1 MSVEI
6 GFKNEPD
13 LFFRAEMWRDELRTL
28 QTMLSAKEGREGTDF
43 KVINL
48 SDGGML
54 TIDLNEVLFVNCSP
68 YVEDENTTIEMEFV
82 EDDYFDEEL

>member
-28 QTMLSAKEGREGTDF
+28 QHMMTAKETREGTDF
-43 KVINL
+43 QVISL
-48 SDGGML
+48 SDGG
-54 TIDLNEVLFVNCSP
+54 TITVDLNEVLFINAMP
-68 YVEDENTTIEMEFV
+68 YVEDENTTIEV
-82 EDDYFDEEL
+82 EYIDDDFGDE

>member
-28 QTMLSAKEGREGTDF
+28 QTMLSAKEDREGTDF

-82 EDDYFDEEL
+82 EDDYFDDY

>member
-6 GFKNEPD
+6 GFKNDPD
-13 LFFRAEMWRDELRTL
+13 LFFRAEMWRDELRML
-28 QTMLSAKEGREGTDF
+28 QDILSAKEDRKGTDF

-48 SDGGML
+48 TDGGVL

-68 YVEDENTTIEMEFV
+68 YVEDENTTIEV
-82 EDDYFDEEL
+82 EYIDDDYGDE